1 MAKKYRN
8 LSGVNSTKR
17 SNGRVRE
24 DILDALECGVSANVA
39 ASLKIRGKRSNNML
53 PNYKD
58 DVFRNRGC
66 GKNYGARPEKS
77 KHINRRSIRE
87 NPLTEDD
94 FYDYEPEI

>member
-8 LSGVNSTKR
+8 FSGVNSTKR
-17 SNGRVRE
+17 SNGRVR
-24 DILDALECGVSANVA
+24 GVSANVA